1 MASHFTSLTE
11 HQQLVFWAELAV
23 MVAVAR
29 SLGAL
34 CRRWS
39 LPAVVG
45 ELAAGVLLGPS
56 LFGKVWPG
64 GFGWLFPVDKV
75 QSGALNAIGWLGVG
89 VLLLLTGFETDLT
102 IVRRLGR
109 AAGSV
114 ATGALMVPILCGLAI
129 GNVLPATFMGPKAH
143 RGVFAL
149 FMAVALGIS
158 SLPVI
163 AKILSDLGLM
173 RRDFGQVTV
182 AVSVVN
188 DLVGWLGLGVVAGL
202 AESGSFSTGRLLVTL
217 GSMVVLL
224 GGGLTL
230 GQRATDWVLR
240 AVRARTTPVDVH
252 LAAPSDATRMD
263 PVIGAL
269 TATLVI
275 TLAVATGAQAVGIEA
290 VLGAYV
296 AGIVL
301 GRSRFQHRDVPRFLQ
316 GITSAVL
323 APVFFATAGLKL
335 DLGAVAHLGVL
346 SWVAVILVVAVGTKF
361 IGAYVGARLGRL
373 ERKDALAL
381 GAALNARGAV
391 EVVIASIGLSLGVL
405 GSSAYT
411 AVVLMAIL
419 TSVMA
424 APLLRR
430 IVSGWEGTG
439 EEQERLEQERLLDTN
454 LLVRPGRILLP
465 SRGRPNSI
473 VAAQVMQY
481 AFPPEV
487 GVTVLSVSADGKDPN
502 LDALATVL
510 EGRDFEIRQAP
521 GPDPLEAIVEEAKL
535 GYQVIG
541 VGVSDGHDARTLSP
555 MVEHL
560 LDRSPVPLVVVRRA
574 PGEMRATPAAFARAL
589 VPVTGGPSS
598 RVAQEIA
605 FGLSRQLGTE
615 VVLTHV
621 VNRPQAQSG
630 AAAAVLDHAAALGE
644 RFDATSRTLT
654 REGTSTGEEILAAA
668 RDADADL
675 IVLGAT
681 VRRVSG
687 RPFLGHNAEY
697 ILDEAPVTV
706 VVVTTPDVIPDAD
719 VD

>member
-1 MASHFTSLTE
+1 MGAHFTSLTE
-11 HQQLVFWAELAV
+11 HQQLVFWADLALILV
-23 MVAVAR
+23 VAR
-29 SLGAL
+29 SLGAA

-45 ELAAGVLLGPS
+45 ELAAGVVLGPS
-56 LFGKVWPG
+56 VLGQVWRH
-64 GFGWLFPVDKV
+64 GFAWLFPVDKV
-75 QSGALNAIGWLGVG
+75 QSGALNAVGWVGVG
-89 VLLLLTGFETDLT
+89 FLLLLTGFETDLG

-114 ATGALMVPILCGLAI
+114 AAGALVVPLVTGFLV
-129 GNVLPATFMGPKAH
+129 GRVLPEAFMGPKAQ

-149 FMAVALGIS
+149 FVAVALGIS

-163 AKILSDLGLM
+163 AKILSELGLM

-202 AESGSFSTGRLLVTL
+202 AESGSLSAGHLAVTFA
-217 GSMVVLL
+217 SMVVLL
-224 GGGLTL
+224 GGGLTF
-230 GQRATDWVLR
+230 GQRLVDSVLR
-240 AVRARTTPVDVH
+240 VVRAHTTAADAH
-252 LAAPSDATRMD
+252 LVAPSDAARLD

-269 TATLVI
+269 TVTLIITLV
-275 TLAVATGAQAVGIEA
+275 VATGAQAVGIEA

-301 GRSRFQHRDVPRFLQ
+301 GRSRFQHPDVRPYLQ
-316 GITSAVL
+316 AVTTSFL
-323 APVFFATAGLKL
+323 APIFFATAGLKL
-335 DLGAVAHLGVL
+335 DLGAISHLGVIG
-346 SWVAVILVVAVGTKF
+346 WVGAVLAVAVGTKF
-361 IGAYVGARLGRL
+361 LGAYAGARLGRL
-373 ERKDALAL
+373 ERRDALAL

-405 GSSAYT
+405 APSAYT

-430 IVSGWEGTG
+430 IVAGWEGTG
-439 EEQERLEQERLLDTN
+439 EERERLEQERLLDTN
-454 LLVRPGRILLP
+454 LLVRPGRVLLP

-473 VAAQVMQY
+473 VAAQVLQY
-481 AFPPEV
+481 SFPLEV
-487 GVTVLSVSADGKDPN
+487 GVTILSVSENGQEPDLDP
-502 LDALATVL
+502 LVTVF
-510 EGRDFEIRQAP
+510 EGRDVEVRRAA
-521 GPDPLEAIVEEAKL
+521 GPDPLDAIVEEAKL
-535 GYQVIG
+535 GYELIG
-541 VGVSDGHDARTLSP
+541 VGVSDGRHDGSLSP

-574 PGEMRATPAAFARAL
+574 PGDTRATPQAFARAL
-589 VPVTGGPSS
+589 VPVTGSPSS
-598 RVAQEIA
+598 RVAQELA
-605 FGLSRQLGTE
+605 FGISNRLGTE

-621 VNRPQAQSG
+621 VTRPEGHLDKVS
-630 AAAAVLDHAAALGE
+630 AVLDHAAALGD

-654 REGTSTGEEILAAA
+654 RSGPSMGDEILQAA
-668 RDADADL
+668 READADL
-675 IVLGAT
+675 IVLGAM
-681 VRRVSG
+681 VRRVGG
-687 RPFLGHNAEY
+687 RPFLGHNAEH
-697 ILDEAPVTV
+697 ILDEAPTTV

-719 VD
+719 GD